1 MIKLIRWP
9 TDSKRITS
17 PFGPRW
23 GAFHDGVDIGAIKP
37 GVEGDNIYAVADGEV
52 VISKVNGGGVTKGY
66 GYYIAIRHDGFCT
79 LYGHLQGLMLKVG
92 DKVKAGQVIGK
103 MGNTGTSTAAHL
115 HFRLIEGNT
124 VLFNQDSSGKTRGS
138 INPEPFLREANE
150 VIQLSNPKNE
160 EANKMEGDKKTIE
173 IPSWGKESFDWASQ
187 SEVGIN
193 DGKVDSE
200 EEIRTM
206 CYLFR
211 FKKYMMK
218 VVEELIIKILKEK
231 GLIK

>member
-66 GYYIAIRHDGFCT
+66 GYYIAIRHNGFCT
-79 LYGHLQGLMLKVG
+79 LYGHLQGLILKVG

-103 MGNTGTSTAAHL
+103 MGSTGTSTAAHL

-138 INPEPFLREANE
+138 INPEPFLREASE
-150 VIQLSNPKNE
+150 VIQTSNPTKE
-160 EANKMEGDKKTIE
+160 EANKVEGDKPIE
-173 IPSWGKESFDWASQ
+173 VPPWATEAWEWAKEN
-187 SEVGIN
+187 GIN

-206 CYLFR
+206 CYLYR
-211 FKKYMMK
+211 FYQ
-218 VVEELIIKILKEK
+218 LLKSK
-231 GLIK
+231 GMVI